1 MFQKNYDILYQLKNL
16 STFVL
21 KVASEKKNKTSR
33 YSNTLKSKNC
43 YDQIFRNLN
52 LLHKYSS
59 LKQ

>member
-16 STFVL
+16 SKIVL
-21 KVASEKKNKTSR
+21 KVASEKKNKTAW
-33 YSNTLKSKNC
+33 YSKTPKSKNC

-52 LLHKYSS
+52 LLPKYSS